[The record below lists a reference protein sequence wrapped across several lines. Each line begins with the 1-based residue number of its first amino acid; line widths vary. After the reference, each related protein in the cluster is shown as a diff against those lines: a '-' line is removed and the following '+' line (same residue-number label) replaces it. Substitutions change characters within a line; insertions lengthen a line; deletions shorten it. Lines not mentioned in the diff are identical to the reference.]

1 MTLQLGILLALFCA
15 FVTNLAFFYKHRG
28 ACEVPAVCVR
38 HPFRTARSL
47 LGSGWFALG
56 LVIAVGAWIL
66 HVGAMALAPLSVVQ
80 VVLAGGGVMIGIMAE
95 PLLGLRAGRR
105 EGYG

>member
-1 MTLQLGILLALFCA
+1 MTLQLGILLALLCA

-38 HPFRTARSL
+38 HPLRTARSL

-66 HVGAMALAPLSVVQ
+66 HVGAMAMAPLSVVQ
-80 VVLAGGGVMIGIMAE
+80 VVLAGGVVMIGIMAE
-95 PLLGLRAGRR
+95 RIFG
-105 EGYG
+105 